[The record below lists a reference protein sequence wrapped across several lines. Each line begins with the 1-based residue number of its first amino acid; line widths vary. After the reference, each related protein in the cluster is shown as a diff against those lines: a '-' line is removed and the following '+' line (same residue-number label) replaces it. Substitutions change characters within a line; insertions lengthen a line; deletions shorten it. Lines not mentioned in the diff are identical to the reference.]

1 MAEIYVPIESSD
13 LKTRIP
19 PDEQIIYSTMLH
31 GSITFGNRRTTWN
44 THALMTNKG
53 IHSHMARAMQ
63 KQLDYHFMDW
73 IYVKRIGGGTIM
85 FNLND
90 TYSFARVEQFETKE
104 KFKERKKTMG
114 ASLWPVI
121 LKRCQEWLNEN
132 SNNPNVKN
140 RLVKG
145 VQKRLGK
152 AQNQVAKLSK

>member
-13 LKTRIP
+13 LRSRIP

-53 IHSHMARAMQ
+53 IHSYMARALQ

-90 TYSFARVEQFETKE
+90 TYSFARVDQFETKE
-104 KFKERKKTMG
+104 DFKVRKKNMG
-114 ASLWPVI
+114 ATLYPVI
-121 LKRCQEWLNEN
+121 LNRCQNWLNEN
-132 SNNPNVKN
+132 SNNPDVKG
-140 RLVKG
+140 RLLKG
-145 VQKRLGK
+145 VQKRLAK
-152 AQNQVAKLSK
+152 AQKSVAKFNK